1 MEFLHSGVD
10 NPRLLGLIVIA
21 IQFIILTCLL
31 IRLMFLKFKNK
42 GENKYWSDL
51 PSELPPFAVGHLMS
65 SSERFADY
73 MASEIAYFI
82 DKGLI
87 RPSKVNDKL
96 SLQIIRNPSEDD
108 GLWEYQNLIFKNFIQ
123 GKVDVNGIVTL
134 DSFKNNSRNLLLPL
148 FVIASS
154 LMSDL
159 TERGYVKEDVVKT
172 VKDKVIFGTVIC
184 TVFLFMIFVPTF
196 FNLGF
201 GAFDITFI
209 GVVFLTIIIHKV
221 AIIDYT
227 CYLSTKGKI
236 EYKQWLSFKS
246 FLNNYAKFEDR
257 GVVDVVIWKKFLVYA
272 SALDVDNKLTD
283 EVNDFMTTE
292 VLREIRS
299 IFLCV
304 AKNIGK
310 QIGKQM
316 MKDVLNN

>member
-31 IRLMFLKFKNK
+31 IRLMFLKFKNRGK
-42 GENKYWSDL
+42 NKYWSDL
-51 PSELPPFAVGHLMS
+51 PSDLPPFAVGHLMS

-82 DKGLI
+82 DKGLVK
-87 RPSKVNDKL
+87 PSKVNNKL
-96 SLQIIRNPSEDD
+96 SLHIIRNPNEDD

-123 GKVDVNGIVTL
+123 EKADVNGMVTL
-134 DSFKNNSRNLLLPL
+134 DSFKNNSGNLLIPL
-148 FVIASS
+148 FNIGVS
-154 LMSDL
+154 LTSDL
-159 TERGYVKEDVVKT
+159 KERGYVKEDVVKN
-172 VKDKVIFGTVIC
+172 VKDKVIFGTLIC
-184 TVFLFMIFVPTF
+184 TAFLFPKFVEMF
-196 FNLGF
+196 FSLGF

-209 GVVFLTIIIHKV
+209 GVVFLTIIIYKV
-221 AIIDYT
+221 AVIDYT
-227 CYLSTKGKI
+227 CYLSPKGKI
-236 EYKQWLSFKS
+236 EYKQWLSFKR

-257 GVVDVVIWKKFLVYA
+257 GVIDVIVWKKFLVYA

-299 IFLCV
+299 IFLGI

-310 QIGKQM
+310 QIAKKM
-316 MKDVLNN
+316 M